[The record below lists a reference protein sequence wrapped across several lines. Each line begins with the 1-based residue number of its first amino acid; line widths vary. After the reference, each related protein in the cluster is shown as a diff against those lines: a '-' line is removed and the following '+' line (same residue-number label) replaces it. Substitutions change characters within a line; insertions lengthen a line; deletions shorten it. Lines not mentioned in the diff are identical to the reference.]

1 MSYSEAMQRAI
12 KKYEA
17 EKIDKV
23 LLRMPKGKKELLQ
36 EHVSKTEESLNSFI
50 NRAID
55 ETIER
60 DQAKAATKSE

>member
-12 KKYEA
+12 KKYET

-23 LLRMPKGKKELLQ
+23 LLRMPKGKKELVQ
-36 EHVSKTEESLNSFI
+36 EHVSQTGESVNSFI

-55 ETIER
+55 EAIER
-60 DQAKAATKSE
+60 DQASKKDPET

>member
-12 KKYEA
+12 KKYET

-23 LLRMPKGKKELLQ
+23 LLRMPKGKKESIQ
-36 EHVSKTEESLNSFI
+36 EHVSQTGESVNSFI

-55 ETIER
+55 EAIER
-60 DQAKAATKSE
+60 DQASKENSEN